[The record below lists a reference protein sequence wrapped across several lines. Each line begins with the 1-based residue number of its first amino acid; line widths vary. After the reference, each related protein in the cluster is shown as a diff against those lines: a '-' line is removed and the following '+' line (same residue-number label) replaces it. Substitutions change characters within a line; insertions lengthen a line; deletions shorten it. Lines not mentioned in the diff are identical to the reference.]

1 MFLKRVEKN
10 KILGRHNKVAKWL
23 LNYFLRVK
31 KIQKLPP
38 EVFYK
43 KFAIFTK

>member
-31 KIQKLPP
+31 KNTEAATGGVL
-38 EVFYK
+38 
-43 KFAIFTK
+43 